1 MSCLGPNYNPV
12 PPRAWSRV
20 ENRCAFDENV
30 PLNTNLNQ
38 ILKKG
43 NILQYKKNSSNLTQ
57 KQRYSQI
64 AKGKWT
70 NRTTT
75 WASQTQTTSN
85 PNTLN
90 LQQIDYDVIPIPENL
105 QRPNEYGCINTFIKD
120 GGILVGNTYVNPC
133 TDEVIKKTYV
143 QQCYP
148 STCSDVPGTPVL
160 LCWKGSLQTW
170 YPKST
175 IGQKMTNS
183 GDKWPINY
191 KLFKSANDIPSGSK
205 INSLSYYQNFS
216 NANLYGSL
224 TNMNKNQ
231 VTQKIENIYN
241 IYNTFSTGGSG
252 GGNGGT
258 ISNSVT
264 SGNVNT
270 NLTSTNAALTLTA
283 GNVNVNILPD
293 PVPNY
298 LDFSQISAG
307 STIDLSLNSNTA
319 PYEDLRSRTSY
330 TLTNPGVY
338 IAQNT
343 AGYTNI
349 ALPGTIK
356 NWKEITIMNKTDHG
370 LNVLVN
376 DETQTISNYFF
387 AKLDQY
393 VALATNNTAQFKF
406 VSSGPDTTEGNWILN
421 LF

>member
-30 PLNTNLNQ
+30 PLFLNLNQ
-38 ILKKG
+38 IMKKG

-75 WASQTQTTSN
+75 WASQTQTTTN
-85 PNTLN
+85 PNTQN
-90 LQQIDYDVIPIPENL
+90 LKQIDYDVIPIPEEL
-105 QRPNEYGCINTFIKD
+105 QRPNEYGCVNKFIKD
-120 GGILVGNTYVNPC
+120 GGVLLGNTYVNPC
-133 TDEVIKKTYV
+133 TDEVIKKTFV

-160 LCWKGSLQTW
+160 LCWKESMQTW

-183 GDKWPINY
+183 GDKWPVNY

-205 INSLSYYQNFS
+205 INSLSYNQKFS
-216 NANLYGSL
+216 N
-224 TNMNKNQ
+224 TNSYASPMNTNQ
-231 VTQKIENIYN
+231 VPQKIENIYN
-241 IYNTFSTGGSG
+241 IYNTFSTGG
-252 GGNGGT
+252 T
-258 ISNSVT
+258 ISNNVT

-270 NLTSTNAALTLTA
+270 NVTSTNAALTVSA
-283 GNVNVNILPD
+283 GNININVLPD

-298 LDFSQISAG
+298 LDFSQISAD
-307 STIDLSLNSNTA
+307 SVIDLSLNSNTA
-319 PYEDLRSRTSY
+319 TYEDLRSRTSY
-330 TLTNPGVY
+330 SITDPGIYV
-338 IAQNT
+338 IQNT
-343 AGYTNI
+343 EGYTNI
-349 ALPGTIK
+349 ALPSSIK
-356 NWKEITIMNKTDHG
+356 NWKEVTILNKTTNDI
-370 LNVLVN
+370 NVLVN
-376 DETQTISNYFF
+376 EATQTINNYFF
-387 AKLDQY
+387 AIADRY
-393 VALATNNTAQFKF
+393 VAVAPNNTAQFKF
-406 VSSGPDTTEGNWILN
+406 ILNAPQTTTGNWMLN